1 MAAEKNESVMVA
13 YGLYCIVFII
23 TWHINL
29 YKFCMCE
36 FEEFGRKEI
45 IHLVGVINP
54 FASVMTVWF

>member
-1 MAAEKNESVMVA
+1 MDTKVVW
-13 YGLYCIVFII
+13 GLYCIVVLI
-23 TWHINL
+23 TWYINL
-29 YKFCMCE
+29 YKFCMCG